1 MDFHIVF
8 QDDISHLRDNG
19 KRSQLLKRNIVR
31 ASNDAYA
38 QGGVLNCTD
47 LGLLFQRRNNRA
59 AEIIREYEAGTG
71 EIVPRR
77 GNIHD
82 MGRTLSHKRIICR
95 KAYLEAKLTPQIA
108 QETFHSP
115 DPVDNYILDFARVYF
130 AAFQRGMTIEETAFA
145 IQRPHCLVEEY
156 AKLIEEFGLDE

>member
-47 LGLLFQRRNNRA
+47 LGLLFQRRNNRV

-115 DPVDNYILDFARVYF
+115 
-130 AAFQRGMTIEETAFA
+130 
-145 IQRPHCLVEEY
+145 
-156 AKLIEEFGLDE
+156 